1 MDEALARFGSPLE
14 VWHGRP
20 VAAWREAWGVPALR
34 IYGAVGSTN
43 DVAWTWAERGA
54 EEGTTVL
61 TDEQTEGRGR
71 RGRVWRSAPGQSLL
85 LSMVVRP
92 ATLGDEALLSIRLG
106 LATARAIEA
115 VAPLA
120 VGVKWPNDLQVDGRK
135 VGGMLCEGATMG
147 GEPAFVIAGTGVN
160 VLQPDD
166 TWTGELAGIASSL
179 AARAGAPVAVPELA
193 GRVVARWREVLDA
206 PGDRLAPGELEAL
219 RNRDVLAGR
228 PVTVDGEPVGV
239 AQGVAPD
246 GALLVAD
253 PDGKAR
259 RVRTGTVRAAE
270 SDAGDDA

>member
-1 MDEALARFGSPLE
+1 MKALERFGTPLE

-20 VAAWREAWGVPALR
+20 VAEWREAWGVPALR
-34 IYGAVGSTN
+34 IYRAVGSTN
-43 DVAWTWAERGA
+43 DVAWAWAEQGA
-54 EEGTTVL
+54 REGTPVL

-71 RGRVWRSAPGQSLL
+71 RGRIWQSAPGQSLL
-85 LSMVVRP
+85 LSMVIRP
-92 ATLGDEALLSIRLG
+92 ATMGDEALLSIRLG

-135 VGGMLCEGATMG
+135 VGGMLCEGATQG

-166 TWTGELAGIASSL
+166 VWTGELAGMASSL
-179 AARAGAPVAVPELA
+179 TARAGSPIAIPELA
-193 GRVVARWREVLDA
+193 EEVVARWREVLERPD
-206 PGDRLAPGELEAL
+206 DTLAPAELEAL
-219 RNRDVLAGR
+219 RDRDVLAGR
-228 PVTVDGEPVGV
+228 AVTVDGEPAGV

-253 PDGKAR
+253 PAGRAR
-259 RVRTGTVRAAE
+259 RVRSGTVRTD
-270 SDAGDDA
+270 SGDDA